1 MDKKSKI
8 KKDRKT
14 YLDRIRKVVIRK
26 KKLEIKKKPYR
37 SRNCKNVTENIKTS
51 EK

>member
-26 KKLEIKKKPYR
+26 KSWKSK
-37 SRNCKNVTENIKTS
+37 RNRIGVAIAKM
-51 EK
+51 